1 MVMRDTFLLRML
13 TVDEKNI
20 LHLLMLEDEESE
32 YKAKIILFKD
42 EGYIQYHR

>member
-20 LHLLMLEDEESE
+20 LHLMLEDEESQRIE
-32 YKAKIILFKD
+32 QK
-42 EGYIQYHR
+42 

>member
-20 LHLLMLEDEESE
+20 LHLLMLEDEESQSIE
-32 YKAKIILFKD
+32 QK
-42 EGYIQYHR
+42 